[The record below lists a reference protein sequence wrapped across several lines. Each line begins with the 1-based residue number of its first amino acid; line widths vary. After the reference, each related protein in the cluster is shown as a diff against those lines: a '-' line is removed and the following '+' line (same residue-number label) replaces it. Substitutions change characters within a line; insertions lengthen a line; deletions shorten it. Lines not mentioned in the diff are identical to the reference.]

1 MLTPD
6 DLLDKLIADTLQK
19 KPVNSEHFAIIR
31 KVKPGEKFS
40 KHPVN
45 NEKDQRVP
53 INRRIQDLMY
63 KVGFSYG
70 RLKEK
75 NWVTE
80 KSNKI
85 TRMVAP
91 GPIVRTLAK
100 ELPKIQFDD
109 KFKVKYPN
117 GFSKPSYEKPLYD
130 TSNSHSVDIK
140 KPMETSTQRYLSQS
154 PSQRQAKEYLQ
165 FLTAITSEEKRV
177 LQTQIDSK
185 KQDFKEELVQK
196 VPKEIK
202 TLNNRGVF
210 NTELNEI
217 RANSMLDVKLKNQM
231 KIQLEPIVRKVKAE
245 VLREKMQAYNEKT
258 EEIVDMEEQMVME
271 QDRKIKLLKYVG
283 ETISKNV
290 VEGKDKILLSTMYNS
305 EHDWTDALNE
315 SITKMKAKCTP
326 KIYYEIAY
334 R

>member
-45 NEKDQRVP
+45 NEKDQHVP
-53 INRRIQDLMY
+53 INRRIQDLMH

-75 NWVTE
+75 NWVTD

-91 GPIVRTLAK
+91 GPIIKTLTK

-109 KFKVKYPN
+109 KFKVKYPH
-117 GFSKPSYEKPLYD
+117 GFSKPSYDKPVYD

-185 KQDFKEELVQK
+185 KQDFKEELVLK
-196 VPKEIK
+196 VPREIK

-231 KIQLEPIVRKVKAE
+231 KIKLEPIVRKVKAE
-245 VLREKMQAYNEKT
+245 VLREKMQDYNKKT
-258 EEIVDMEEQMVME
+258 EEIVDMEEQMIME

-290 VEGKDKILLSTMYNS
+290 VEGKDKMLLSTMYNS
-305 EHDWTDALNE
+305 DHDWKDALNE